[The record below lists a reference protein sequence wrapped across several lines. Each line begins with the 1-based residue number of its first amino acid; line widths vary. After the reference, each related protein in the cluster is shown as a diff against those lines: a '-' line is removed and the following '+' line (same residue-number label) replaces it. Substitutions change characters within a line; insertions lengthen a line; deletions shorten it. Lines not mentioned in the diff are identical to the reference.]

1 MSLINCKEDS
11 VKTNMLMEEGD
22 SSLEPGEVKTP
33 PHGPESVKTKMSEE
47 INTKCGT
54 PQYLPL
60 VKSASKKETDK
71 CAEKVRAILEL
82 DAIKRKEELE
92 RRKEEKSEFLSLQ
105 SKNKKKEQK
114 KQKNTK
120 EGNDMHSYKYYP
132 YQINIFSHILH
143 KLRNQDCNLHRSFT

>member
-1 MSLINCKEDS
+1 
-11 VKTNMLMEEGD
+11 MEEGD

-33 PHGPESVKTKMSEE
+33 PHGSESMKPNLSEE
-47 INTKCGT
+47 KNIKCST

-92 RRKEEKSEFLSLQ
+92 RRKEQKSEFLSLQ
-105 SKNKKKEQK
+105 GKNKKKEQK
-114 KQKNTK
+114 RQKNTK
-120 EGNDMHSYKYYP
+120 EGNRHAFIQKLLTSNKYTFP
-132 YQINIFSHILH
+132 YII
-143 KLRNQDCNLHRSFT
+143 